1 MDIIEKAI
9 MKEMKQV
16 FDKNESVNLQVQL
29 NELEVISYFDKTYPF
44 TSRPKVQ
51 FKRRIHG
58 ETKFS
63 TKAIFDLYSGYW
75 RFEESS
81 FSAHEM
87 ENKRRDRKRIHKS

>member
-9 MKEMKQV
+9 MKEMNEV
-16 FDKNESVNLQVQL
+16 FDEDESVNLQVHL
-29 NELEVISYFDKTYPF
+29 NELEVISYFDKKNIRF
-44 TSRPKVQ
+44 SSRPKVQ

-63 TKAIFDLYSGYW
+63 TKAIFDLYSGCW

-87 ENKRRDRKRIHKS
+87 ENKRRDRKRIH